1 MGRMTRFAENTI
13 HHWNTHA
20 PSSSHFI
27 HGKVHMSADI
37 HHRSTPPIIILNPC
51 FFFSIVPGFR
61 YCQRE
66 RERRGVGCAMPPPF
80 FISVLHTWCI
90 LIGTDIYHSLSENR
104 KRYMTWSIIRYTYV
118 LWFLHFLYPSK
129 TPVPWTNYS
138 TAFTS
143 LVAWCI
149 SWPSHAGEAHPFLFF
164 ESCWFWKVHLIQGLN
179 IHCHYTLFINGYTT
193 CTLLSI
199 RSG

>member
-1 MGRMTRFAENTI
+1 MGRMTRFVRNTI

-37 HHRSTPPIIILNPC
+37 HHHSPHYHFESVL
-51 FFFSIVPGFR
+51 FFIVPGFR
-61 YCQRE
+61 HCQRK
-66 RERRGVGCAMPPPF
+66 RERRGATLKMLLVVLGHLLF

-90 LIGTDIYHSLSENR
+90 LIGTDIYHSLSEN
-104 KRYMTWSIIRYTYV
+104 KNRYMTWSIIRYTCA
-118 LWFLHFLYPSK
+118 LWFLHFLHPSK

-138 TAFTS
+138 TTFTS

-149 SWPSHAGEAHPFLFF
+149 SWSSHAGSTSMSFF
-164 ESCWFWKVHLIQGLN
+164 ESCWFWKVHLIQALTFIVIMLCSFVG
-179 IHCHYTLFINGYTT
+179 IQHVHC
-193 CTLLSI
+193 
-199 RSG
+199 SG